1 LFSQTTYQIIQHNY
15 YSVKQYVISHLMEIT
30 LVMDTLQKQQNN
42 LCFKIL
48 RLFQLLVYSDTYIYE
63 QILNI
68 DKTFQ
73 FTG

>member
-1 LFSQTTYQIIQHNY
+1 
-15 YSVKQYVISHLMEIT
+15 MEIT
-30 LVMDTLQKQQNN
+30 LVMDTFQKQQNN

-68 DKTFQ
+68 DKTFNLLVEQ
-73 FTG
+73 SMNLNILHIPVE

>member
-1 LFSQTTYQIIQHNY
+1 MFSQTTYQIIQHNY